1 MGSFSFVW
9 TRCALQAATVLAMA
23 SSGLAA
29 QSMEGTG
36 LVPTGLLLRQMEGV
50 KRVLMIGA
58 HPDDEDTSLLTSLAR
73 GWGAQTAYLS
83 LTRGDGGQNRIGP
96 ELWEGL
102 GVIRTGELEAARA
115 LDGGRQFFTRAFDF
129 GYSKS
134 ADEALTLWPREQ
146 LLHDVVWVVR
156 TFRPHVIVSVFSGTP
171 RDGHGQHQAA
181 GIMAREVFE
190 AAGDPNQF
198 PEQLER
204 GVEAWTPAKLY
215 QSARLRFGGS
225 RPPGDAP
232 DIVVET
238 GAYDPLIGRSH
249 FQLSMESRS
258 QHRSQDMGAPQPAGP
273 RTTGVVFVASH
284 VEGAENEMFSG
295 IDTTLVGLTTGMSD
309 ANAAEATAHL
319 EAYRSS
325 LAHARDEFGLD
336 LFAIASDLAEALG
349 HLDRAMGVR
358 GGGTEFREALEQKK
372 LVATRAFMAAAGIDF
387 DVRASDDLVVPG
399 QTVQVRVQLWNGGQA
414 RLRSP
419 EVELFGGADSDWP
432 VTQLSVE
439 GLADDGSV
447 APESLVAWTYE
458 LKIPEGAEF
467 SRLYFLREA
476 RRGAMYEWPDA
487 SRLWGLPRDGPIA
500 RAGLRFIPYHEGVAI
515 GARTESSAPMRYVG
529 VDQAKGRFEKPV
541 LIVPA
546 VSVAVTPGGVVW
558 PQGQSDARTITVSLR
573 SEAEVRVSG
582 DVVLRAPDGWTV
594 SPLSQPFELT
604 AAGAE
609 RSVAFEIQAA
619 PSVTAGEHVFQ
630 AVAHADG
637 EAFGE
642 AFALIDYEH
651 IERSVMFSDA
661 EARVT
666 VVSVAVRDGLRVAY
680 IMGTGDD
687 GPTAIR
693 QMGASVDLLTE
704 AQVRD
709 GAFSGYDVIVLGV
722 RAYEIRPDV
731 RASSAQI
738 LDFARS
744 GGTVINQYNQYQFS
758 NGRYAPYDLT
768 IGRPAPRVADE
779 TAPITILEPDAP
791 IFTTPNRI
799 TQDDFDGWVQERG
812 LYFASEWGD
821 EYVPMLELNDPG
833 EPPRHGSLL
842 VASVGDGVYVYT
854 GLSFFRQW
862 AGRVPG
868 AYRLFANLVSLE
880 ASDWAAFAAGR

>member
-1 MGSFSFVW
+1 MRFYGIREAAVP
-9 TRCALQAATVLAMA
+9 ALAATLLAVG
-23 SSGLAA
+23 SSSLAA

-58 HPDDEDTSLLTSLAR
+58 HPDDEDTSMLTTLAR
-73 GWGAQTAYLS
+73 GWGAQTGYLS
-83 LTRGDGGQNRIGP
+83 LTRGAGGQNLIGP

-129 GYSKS
+129 GYSKTVG
-134 ADEALTLWPREQ
+134 EALTMWPREQ
-146 LLHDVVWVVR
+146 LLADAVWIVR
-156 TFRPHVIVSVFSGTP
+156 TFRPQVIVSVWSGTP
-171 RDGHGQHQAA
+171 RDGHGHHQFA
-181 GIMAREVFE
+181 GIIARAAFD
-190 AAGDPNQF
+190 AAGDPTRF
-198 PEQLER
+198 PEQLEM

-215 QSARLRFGGS
+215 QSSRPRFGGS
-225 RPPGDAP
+225 RSSDAS

-258 QHRSQDMGAPQPAGP
+258 QHRSQGMGASQPAGS
-273 RTTGVVFVASH
+273 RTTGASFVASH
-284 VEGAENEMFSG
+284 VDGAENEMFSG
-295 IDTTLVGLTTGMSD
+295 IDTTLVGLTTSMSD
-309 ANAAEATAHL
+309 ENAAEATAHL

-325 LAHARDEFGLD
+325 LARARDGLGLD
-336 LFAIASDLAEALG
+336 PFPIVSDLAEALG
-349 HLDRAMGVR
+349 HLDRAMGLR

-399 QTVQVRVQLWNGGQA
+399 QTVQVRAQLWNGGRT
-414 RLRSP
+414 RLMSP
-419 EVELFGGADSDWP
+419 EVELFGGAASGWP
-432 VTQLSVE
+432 VTELDVE
-439 GLADDGSV
+439 GLDDDGSV
-447 APESLVAWTYE
+447 APQSLVAWTYE
-458 LKIPEGAEF
+458 LSIPQGAAF
-467 SRLYFLREA
+467 SRLYFLQAA
-476 RRGAMYEWPDA
+476 RRGAMYQWPDTT
-487 SRLWGLPRDGPIA
+487 RFWGLPRDGAIA
-500 RAGLRFIPYHEGVAI
+500 RADLYFIPYDEGVAI
-515 GARTESSAPMRYVG
+515 GVRAESSAPMRYVG
-529 VDQAKGRFEKPV
+529 VDQAKSQFEKPV

-546 VSVAVTPGGVVW
+546 VSVTVTPGGVMW
-558 PQGQSDARTITVSLR
+558 PQGQSDARRITVSLR
-573 SEAEVRVSG
+573 SEADLGASG
-582 DVVLRAPDGWTV
+582 EVVLRAPDGWSV
-594 SPLSQPFELT
+594 YPSAQPFELNS
-604 AAGAE
+604 AGAE
-609 RSVAFEIQAA
+609 RSVAFEIQAG
-619 PSVTAGEHVFQ
+619 PSVSDGEHVFQ
-630 AVAHADG
+630 AVAQAGG

-642 AFALIDYEH
+642 AFTLIDYEH
-651 IERSVMFSDA
+651 IERSLMFSDA
-661 EARVT
+661 EVRVT
-666 VVSVAVRDGLRVAY
+666 VVSLAVRDGLRVAY

-709 GAFSGYDVIVLGV
+709 GAFSSYDVIVLGV
-722 RAYEIRPDV
+722 RAYETRPDV
-731 RASSAQI
+731 RAANDQL

-768 IGRPAPRVADE
+768 IRRPAPRVADE
-779 TAPITILEPDAP
+779 TAAITILEPDAP

-799 TQDDFDGWVQERG
+799 GQDDFDGWVQERG
-812 LYFASEWGD
+812 LYFASEWSD
-821 EYVPMLELNDPG
+821 EYVPLLELNDPG
-833 EPPRHGSLL
+833 EPARHGSLL

-862 AGRVPG
+862 AGMVPG

-880 ASDWAAFAAGR
+880 ASDWAAFTAGR

>member
-1 MGSFSFVW
+1 MQFYGIREAAVS
-9 TRCALQAATVLAMA
+9 ALAATLLAVG
-23 SSGLAA
+23 SSSLAA

-58 HPDDEDTSLLTSLAR
+58 HPDDEDTSMLTTLAR
-73 GWGAQTAYLS
+73 GWGAQTGYLS
-83 LTRGDGGQNRIGP
+83 LTRGDGGQNLIGP

-102 GVIRTGELEAARA
+102 GIIRTGELEAARA

-129 GYSKS
+129 GYSKTVG
-134 ADEALTLWPREQ
+134 EALTLWPREQ
-146 LLHDVVWVVR
+146 LLADAVWIVR
-156 TFRPHVIVSVFSGTP
+156 TFRPQVIVSVWSGTP
-171 RDGHGQHQAA
+171 RDGHGHHQFA
-181 GIMAREVFE
+181 GIIARAAFD
-190 AAGDPNQF
+190 AAGDPTRF

-215 QSARLRFGGS
+215 QSARPRFGGS
-225 RPPGDAP
+225 RPSEAS
-232 DIVVET
+232 DIVMET

-258 QHRSQDMGAPQPAGP
+258 QHRSQGMGASQPAGP
-273 RTTGVVFVASH
+273 RTTGASFVASH
-284 VEGAENEMFSG
+284 VDGAENEMFSG
-295 IDTTLVGLTTGMSD
+295 IDTTLVGLTTSMSD
-309 ANAAEATAHL
+309 ENAAEATAHL

-325 LAHARDEFGLD
+325 LARARDGLGLD
-336 LFAIASDLAEALG
+336 PFAIVSDLAEALG
-349 HLDRAMGVR
+349 HLDRAMGLR
-358 GGGTEFREALEQKK
+358 GGGAEFREALEQKK

-399 QTVQVRVQLWNGGQA
+399 QTVQVRAQLWNGGRT
-414 RLRSP
+414 RLMSP
-419 EVELFGGADSDWP
+419 EVELFGGAASGWP
-432 VTQLSVE
+432 VTELDVE
-439 GLADDGSV
+439 GLDDDGSV
-447 APESLVAWTYE
+447 APQSLVAWTYE
-458 LKIPEGAEF
+458 LSIPQGAAF
-467 SRLYFLREA
+467 SRLYFLHEA
-476 RRGAMYEWPDA
+476 RRGAMYQWPDTT
-487 SRLWGLPRDGPIA
+487 RLWGLPRDGAIA
-500 RAGLRFIPYHEGVAI
+500 RADLCFIPYDEGVAI
-515 GARTESSAPMRYVG
+515 GVRAESSAPMRYVG
-529 VDQAKGRFEKPV
+529 VDQAKSQFEKPV

-546 VSVAVTPGGVVW
+546 VSVTVTPGGVMW
-558 PQGQSDARTITVSLR
+558 PQGQSDVRRITVSLR
-573 SEAEVRVSG
+573 SEADLGASG
-582 DVVLRAPDGWTV
+582 EVVLRAPDGWSV
-594 SPLSQPFELT
+594 SPSAQPFELNS
-604 AAGAE
+604 AGAE
-609 RSVAFEIQAA
+609 RSVVFEIQAG
-619 PSVTAGEHVFQ
+619 PSVSDGEHVFQ
-630 AVAHADG
+630 AVAQAGG

-642 AFALIDYEH
+642 AFTLIDYEH
-651 IERSVMFSDA
+651 IERSLMFSDA

-666 VVSVAVRDGLRVAY
+666 VVSLAVRDGLRVAY

-693 QMGASVDLLTE
+693 QMGASVDLLNE

-709 GAFSGYDVIVLGV
+709 GAFSGYDVVVLGV
-722 RAYEIRPDV
+722 RAYEARADV
-731 RASSAQI
+731 RAANDQL
-738 LDFARS
+738 LDFARA

-779 TAPITILEPDAP
+779 TAAITILEPDAP

-799 TQDDFDGWVQERG
+799 GQDDFDGWVQERG

-821 EYVPMLELNDPG
+821 EYVPLLELNDPG
-833 EPPRHGSLL
+833 EPARHGSLL

-880 ASDWAAFAAGR
+880 ASDWAAFTAGR

>member
-1 MGSFSFVW
+1 MRFHGIRKTAVP
-9 TRCALQAATVLAMA
+9 ALAATLLAMA
-23 SSGLAA
+23 SSSLAA

-83 LTRGDGGQNRIGP
+83 LTRGDGGQNLIGP

-134 ADEALTLWPREQ
+134 ADEALSLWPREQ

-156 TFRPHVIVSVFSGTP
+156 TFRPHVIVTMFSGTP
-171 RDGHGQHQAA
+171 SDGHGHHQAA
-181 GIMAREVFE
+181 GIIAREAFE
-190 AAGDPNQF
+190 VAGDPNRFPGQF
-198 PEQLER
+198 EK

-215 QSARLRFGGS
+215 QSAGRPFGGT
-225 RPPGDAP
+225 RPSDAP
-232 DIVVET
+232 DVVVKT

-258 QHRSQDMGAPQPAGP
+258 QHRSQGMGASQPAGP
-273 RTTGVVFVASH
+273 RSTGASFVASH
-284 VEGAENEMFSG
+284 VDGAENEMFSG
-295 IDTTLVGLTTGMSD
+295 VDTTLVGLTTGMSGE
-309 ANAAEATAHL
+309 NAAEATAHL

-325 LAHARDEFGLD
+325 LARARDELGPH
-336 LFAIASDLAEALG
+336 LFAIVSDLAEALG

-358 GGGTEFREALEQKK
+358 GGGTEFRKALEQKK
-372 LVATRAFMAAAGIDF
+372 LVATRAFMAAAGIVF

-399 QTVQVRVQLWNGGQA
+399 QTIQVRAQLWNGGRA
-414 RLRSP
+414 RLRIP
-419 EVELFGGADSDWP
+419 EVELFRDAASGWP
-432 VTQLSVE
+432 VMELNVE
-439 GLADDGSV
+439 GLDDDGSV
-447 APESLVAWTYE
+447 APQSLVTWTYE
-458 LKIPEGAEF
+458 LSIPQGAAF
-467 SRLYFLREA
+467 SRFYFLQEA
-476 RRGAMYEWPDA
+476 RRRAMYQWPDA
-487 SRLWGLPRDGPIA
+487 SRLWGLPRDGAIA

-515 GARTESSAPMRYVG
+515 GPRTESSAPMRYVG

-546 VSVAVTPGGVVW
+546 VSVAMTPGGVVW
-558 PQGQSDARTITVSLR
+558 PQGRSDARTITVSLR
-573 SEAEVRVSG
+573 SEADVGASG
-582 DVVLRAPDGWTV
+582 EVVLRAPDGWTV
-594 SPLSQPFELT
+594 SPEAQPFELT
-604 AAGAE
+604 SAGVE
-609 RSVAFEIQAA
+609 RSVVFEIQAG
-619 PSVTAGEHVFQ
+619 PSVTDGEHVFQ
-630 AVAHADG
+630 AVVQADG
-637 EAFGE
+637 REFGE

-651 IERSVMFSDA
+651 IERSAMFSDA
-661 EARVT
+661 EVRVS

-680 IMGTGDD
+680 VMGTGDD

-693 QMGASVDLLTE
+693 QMGASVDLLSE

-709 GAFSGYDVIVLGV
+709 GAFSGYDVVVLGV
-722 RAYEIRPDV
+722 RAYETRADV
-731 RASSAQI
+731 RAANDQL

-779 TAPITILEPDAP
+779 TAAITILEPDAP

-799 TQDDFDGWVQERG
+799 DQGDFEGWVQERG

-821 EYVPMLELNDPG
+821 EYLPLLELNDRG

-842 VASVGDGVYVYT
+842 VAPVGDGVYVYT

-880 ASDWAAFAAGR
+880 ASDWAAFTAGR

>member
-1 MGSFSFVW
+1 MGSFGFPWARSV
-9 TRCALQAATVLAMA
+9 LLAATLLAMG
-23 SSGLAA
+23 SSSLAA

-83 LTRGDGGQNRIGP
+83 LTRGEGGQNLIGP
-96 ELWEGL
+96 ELWERL

-129 GYSKS
+129 GYSKR
-134 ADEALTLWPREQ
+134 ADEALSLWPREQ

-156 TFRPHVIVSVFSGTP
+156 TFRPHVIVTVFSGTP

-181 GIMAREVFE
+181 GIMAREAFE
-190 AAGDPNQF
+190 AAGDPNRF
-198 PEQLER
+198 PEQFDK

-215 QSARLRFGGS
+215 QSALRRFGGS
-225 RPPGDAP
+225 RPSDAP
-232 DIVVET
+232 DVVVET

-258 QHRSQDMGAPQPAGP
+258 QHRSQGMGAPQPAGP
-273 RTTGVVFVASH
+273 KSTGASFVASH
-284 VEGAENEMFSG
+284 VDGAENEMFSG

-309 ANAAEATAHL
+309 ENAAEATAHL

-325 LAHARDEFGLD
+325 LARVRDELGPD
-336 LFAIASDLAEALG
+336 LFAIVSDLGEALG

-387 DVRASDDLVVPG
+387 DVRASDDLVVPR
-399 QTVQVRVQLWNGGQA
+399 QTVQVRAQLWNGGRA

-419 EVELFGGADSDWP
+419 EVELFGGAASGWP
-432 VTQLSVE
+432 VMELNVE
-439 GLADDGSV
+439 GLDDDGSV
-447 APESLVAWTYE
+447 APQSVVAWTYE
-458 LKIPEGAEF
+458 LSIPQGAAF
-467 SRLYFLREA
+467 SRLYFLQEA
-476 RRGAMYEWPDA
+476 RRGAMYQWPDA
-487 SRLWGLPRDGPIA
+487 SRLWGLPRDGAIA
-500 RAGLRFIPYHEGVAI
+500 RAGLRFIPYDEGVAI
-515 GARTESSAPMRYVG
+515 GARRESWAPMRYVG
-529 VDQAKGRFEKPV
+529 VDQAKGQFEKPV

-546 VSVAVTPGGVVW
+546 VSVAVTPDGVVW
-558 PQGQSDARTITVSLR
+558 PQGQSDARTLTVSLR
-573 SEAEVRVSG
+573 SEADVGASG
-582 DVVLRAPDGWTV
+582 EVVLRAPDGWTV
-594 SPLSQPFELT
+594 SPSAQPFELT

-609 RSVAFEIQAA
+609 RSVAFEIQAG
-619 PSVTAGEHVFQ
+619 PSITDGEHVFRAIAQ
-630 AVAHADG
+630 ADG
-637 EAFGE
+637 RAFNE

-651 IERSVMFSDA
+651 IERSAMFSDA
-661 EARVT
+661 DARVT
-666 VVSVAVRDGLRVAY
+666 VVPVAVRDGLRVAY

-693 QMGASVDLLTE
+693 QMGASVDLLSE

-709 GAFSGYDVIVLGV
+709 GAFSGYDVVVLGV
-722 RAYEIRPDV
+722 RAYETRPDV
-731 RASSAQI
+731 RAANDQL

-779 TAPITILEPDAP
+779 TAAITIIEPDAP

-799 TQDDFDGWVQERG
+799 TQDDFEGWVQERG

-821 EYVPMLELNDPG
+821 EYVPLLELNDPG

-880 ASDWAAFAAGR
+880 AGQWAAFAAGR